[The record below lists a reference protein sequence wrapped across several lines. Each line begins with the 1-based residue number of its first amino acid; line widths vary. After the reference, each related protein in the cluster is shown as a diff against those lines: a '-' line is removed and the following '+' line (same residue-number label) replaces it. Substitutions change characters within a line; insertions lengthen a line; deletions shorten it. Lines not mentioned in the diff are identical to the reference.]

1 MRFVQRLPVG
11 CENRALLGG
20 GDQADLHALAATAP
34 PTAARRDEDKNV
46 SCGDSFVKVAES
58 SQLNRPAFPGD
69 SISCYRQP
77 FDLLTVAARE
87 DQERLLAGVP
97 AQRRFENWLPE

>member
-1 MRFVQRLPVG
+1 MGRGSRYSPEVRERAVRMLVEHQAEHESQWAAIGSIAGKIG
-11 CENRALLGG
+11 CSAER
-20 GDQADLHALAATAP
+20 
-34 PTAARRDEDKNV
+34 PT
-46 SCGDSFVKVAES
+46 
-58 SQLNRPAFPGD
+58 
-69 SISCYRQP
+69 YRQP